1 MRKQNKAPKLPSWGL
16 YICVDFNLVMRK
28 QNKTPK
34 LSSWGLYICVDFNFS
49 NEKTKQNSQVTF
61 LGSLYL
67 RRF

>member
-34 LSSWGLYICVDFNFS
+34 LPSWGLYICVDFNFS
-49 NEKTKQNSQVTF
+49 NEKTKQKM
-61 LGSLYL
+61 
-67 RRF
+67 